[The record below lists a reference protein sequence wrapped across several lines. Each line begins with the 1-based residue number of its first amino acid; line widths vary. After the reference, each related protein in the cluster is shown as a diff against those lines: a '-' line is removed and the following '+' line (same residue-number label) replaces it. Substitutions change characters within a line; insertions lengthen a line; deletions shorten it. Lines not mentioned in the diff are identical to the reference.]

1 MKTIKSNSD
10 CLLPARLYQETVYYM
25 LNTVFRHDNTVCLL
39 ILKERNNLLKMLK
52 VIWRVSKAR
61 LVIGPEV
68 LHDYQWALAYVPFSI
83 KLQSI

>member
-10 CLLPARLYQETVYYM
+10 CLLQARLYQETVYYM
-25 LNTVFRHDNTVCLL
+25 LNTVFRHNTVCLL

-68 LHDYQWALAYVPFSI
+68 LHEYQWALAHVPFSI